1 MITIFRETGAGATTI
16 GENGPHSFQSLRRA
30 LNRGGSLIKIL
41 SGRCSSL
48 SIYRSIWKISSR
60 RKIPQSLKTRL
71 EELLCLPTPALVRRM
86 SRTIHRLASAGGV
99 VLIGRGHTSS
109 APNHSHAL
117 HIRLVAALD
126 SRIQHIA
133 DYFGLSEKKV
143 ADYVQKQDRDRKQY
157 VRRYLGAD
165 VNDPHHYL
173 LVINSGKLGYE
184 EASRIISKPLHA
196 FQSRQ
201 ALPSG

>member
-1 MITIFRETGAGATTI
+1 M
-16 GENGPHSFQSLRRA
+16 
-30 LNRGGSLIKIL
+30 IKIL

-99 VLIGRGHTSS
+99 VLIGRRAHIICAESL
-109 APNHSHAL
+109 ARLA
-117 HIRLVAALD
+117 IRLVAALD

-133 DYFGLSEKKV
+133 DYFGLSEKEV
-143 ADYVQKQDRDRKQY
+143 AEYVERQDRDRQQY
-157 VRRYLGAD
+157 VRRYFGAD

-173 LVINSGKLGYE
+173 HHSDKLGYE
-184 EASRIISKPLHA
+184 EASRIISKSLHA
-196 FQSRQ
+196 FQSGQ
-201 ALPSG
+201 ALPSS